1 MNANPTPRPS
11 RSPGWTTGL
20 ALISLVLSGLLW
32 LSGLVDSLQRPSVGN
47 DLELRQQELAALAAP
62 GLPPSLGRAL
72 AGEHPLETLRLGLEK
87 QLADRS
93 LPPAPAQQLQLAL
106 LQLQAGEPGQ
116 ASERLQ
122 NLDQQVPPAQRRLL
136 QLLRA
141 PAAQGA
147 PGAGQ
152 VDQLLEGW
160 RASPL
165 TRQLVCQALGGA
177 GPSCVD
183 VPAQR
188 AAIWRLL
195 GTTLAPV
202 LLMLVGTALLLR
214 ELARR
219 WLGKGKGAGS
229 GAGSLV
235 GSPPLQAP
243 PLSLA
248 QATLLIAGGFVVL
261 GELVVPLLLVPLLQG
276 LLSPLAAEPA
286 LQQGLLVI
294 ALYLGL
300 MAAPLLLL
308 WSQLRPHGQPPAGGW
323 LQWHWRPLGS
333 ALRRALAQLLMVL
346 PLVALVS
353 WLLERLVGDPGGS
366 NPLLELVLNSANPLA
381 LLCFA
386 LTAMVLAPLFEE
398 TLFRGVLL
406 PVLAERWG
414 GFAAVLISALV
425 FGIAHLSLGELPPLF
440 VLGLG
445 LGWLRLQSGRL
456 AASVLMHG
464 LWNGL
469 TFANL
474 LLLAG

>member
-1 MNANPTPRPS
+1 
-11 RSPGWTTGL
+11 L
-20 ALISLVLSGLLW
+20 ALISLVLSGVLW